1 MARILLVD
9 PNETARRA
17 LKGILA
23 RGEHRLAAVAQPNEA
38 WAFLRR
44 NPGVDL
50 LFTGLKLDGGGN
62 GLALVKK
69 MRADACLQHL
79 PVVVY
84 TGHGDR
90 DAVRLAVDLRVQ
102 NFLAKPYHD
111 EDIFAEIEKAEA
123 NPWRNLFF
131 EEERSFCRLMG
142 LTPDALHD
150 MLAGLHRDL
159 GIVRGPLNQCPELAD
174 SRRVADLVVPLRQQA
189 EAAGAWA
196 VVEALTLLT
205 DHAGENRWSVWSSD
219 LEALDYAILLL
230 ASRLDPERA
239 ASPDFYAEAEQ
250 EAAEARARAVWLAA
264 PAEGRCPVV
273 TWEQLQR
280 AIETLPG
287 CPVIDSAAA
296 AFQMAANGHPSC
308 INPLMDLVARDPGL
322 TVQMLVAANLA
333 HPPDADDGGRIE
345 DARLAVGQLGEMRLE
360 QQARGL
366 VVVEERL
373 LSLPPAFSWPRYWTF
388 QRGVARIAQAICHD
402 LEFYSLEPVARV
414 AGQLHD
420 IGRLILAHLHPVGF
434 QAILEHARMN
444 NMRLHEAEKLFL
456 GCTGNHVGAHFA
468 ERFGLSRRFVN
479 VMRGIDD
486 PSSISED
493 TQLAAIVSLA
503 RKLCRQNEVGASGDP
518 VLANAK
524 PIQETAQWRIL
535 SEGLYPSF
543 NLKKFEAQIHAQCG
557 RLRTEFSGH
566 QAGTVGELVAAGAV

>member
-9 PNETARRA
+9 PSETARRA
-17 LKGILA
+17 LQGILA
-23 RGEHRLAAVAQPNEA
+23 RGGHRLAAVPHPDEA
-38 WAFLRR
+38 WAFVRR

-50 LFTGLKLDGGGN
+50 LITGLKLDGGGN
-62 GLALVKK
+62 GLDLVKK
-69 MRADACLQHL
+69 LRAHPCLQHL

-90 DAVRLAVDLRVQ
+90 DSVRLAVNLRVQ

-111 EDIFAEIEKAEA
+111 DDIFAEIEKAEA
-123 NPWRNLFF
+123 NPWRDRFF
-131 EEERSFCRLMG
+131 EEEKSFCRMMG
-142 LTPDALHD
+142 LTPTALHE
-150 MLAGLHRDL
+150 MLAALHRDL
-159 GIVRGPLNQCPELAD
+159 GIARGPLRRCPELAD
-174 SRRVADLVVPLRQQA
+174 SRLAADLVVPLRQQA
-189 EAAGAWA
+189 ETAGAWA
-196 VVEALTLLT
+196 VVEAFTPLLE
-205 DHAGENRWSVWSSD
+205 HAGEGQWSLWPGD
-219 LEALDYAILLL
+219 LDGLEFAILLL

-239 ASPDFYAEAEQ
+239 ASPDFYAEAAQ

-273 TWEQLQR
+273 AWPQLQR
-280 AIETLPG
+280 EIDSLPG

-296 AFQMAANGHPSC
+296 AFQMIANGHPSC

-322 TVQMLVAANLA
+322 TVQMLVAANKA
-333 HPPDADDGGRIE
+333 HPPDDDGGRIE

-360 QQARGL
+360 QQAKGL

-373 LSLPPAFSWPRYWTF
+373 LNLPPSFSWTRYWTF

-414 AGQLHD
+414 AGQMHD
-420 IGRLILAHLHPVGF
+420 IGRLILAHLHPAGF
-434 QAILEHARMN
+434 QAIIEHAHQHRV
-444 NMRLHEAEKLFL
+444 RLHEAEKLFL
-456 GCTGNHVGAHFA
+456 GCTGNHLGAHFA

-486 PSSISED
+486 PASITAD
-493 TQLAAIVSLA
+493 VQLAAIVSLA

-518 VLANAK
+518 VLDNAK
-524 PIQETAQWRIL
+524 PIEETAQWRIL

-543 NLKKFEAQIHAQCG
+543 NLKKFEAEIHAQCG

-566 QAGTVGELVAAGAV
+566 QAGTVGELVASAAG